1 MNIKKIY
8 IDNSIEQSKKWRWKF
23 IGTKTISSMFARKNM
38 LLFKERHNY
47 NFNFLIPMWDSEPK
61 IRFGSARHK
70 GE

>member
-1 MNIKKIY
+1 
-8 IDNSIEQSKKWRWKF
+8 
-23 IGTKTISSMFARKNM
+23 MFARKNM